1 MSKVEVGEHLLVQ
14 IWKRQLVEEG
24 NLVTESGERVQV
36 VYPGRENKDRGPDF
50 VGAVIA
56 TAGRGVLT
64 GDIELH
70 SRASDW
76 KSHGHHRD
84 PNYNEVILHVVWEGG
99 EAAKLQK
106 GKTVPTLSLCHCL
119 KGSVDDVRY
128 WADLPIVPS
137 EPCCNARQWLGD
149 SEMGRVLDEAGEER
163 FRLKAD
169 YFAFRMGE
177 EPPSQVLYRGIMGAL
192 GYTKNKDSFEELA
205 CRLPLAVLEDLCR
218 GKRSQEQVLV
228 LKALL
233 LGKAGLLP
241 GDGSGGLGRI
251 WDCLGDGETMSS
263 SCWHVFR
270 VRPGNHPARR
280 LVGAAHLLARFME
293 IGLFEGVLQLVSETS
308 LGMMGHLESDF
319 VVSTPDP
326 CFNSEH
332 NLIGQGRAREIVIN
346 IILPFAFAWAKAN
359 LQGNLVEQV
368 SALYRSYPKAGENG
382 VTRELAEL
390 LLGTGASELVD
401 SAQRQQGLIHLDK
414 TFCRQRECPSCPV
427 ARRLA
432 SEPLA
437 G

>member
-1 MSKVEVGEHLLVQ
+1 MEVGERLLVE
-14 IWKRQLVEEG
+14 IWKRQLVDAG
-24 NLVTESGERVQV
+24 KLVTESGERVQV
-36 VYPGRENKDRGPDF
+36 VYPGRENNDRGPDF

-56 TAGRGVLT
+56 TGGVGVLR

-84 PNYNEVILHVVWEGG
+84 PNYNEVILHVVWEGDG
-99 EAAKLQK
+99 GAALQN
-106 GKTVPTLSLCHCL
+106 GKTVPTLSLCQCL

-128 WADLPIVPS
+128 WAGLPIVPS

-149 SEMGRVLDEAGEER
+149 GEMCRALDEAGEER

-169 YFAFRMGE
+169 YFESRMGM
-177 EPPSQVLYRGIMGAL
+177 EPPSQVLYWGIMGAL

-218 GKRSQEQVLV
+218 GKRSQEQVLL

-233 LGKAGLLP
+233 LGKAGFLP
-241 GDGSGGLGRI
+241 GDGSGELGRM

-270 VRPGNHPARR
+270 VRPKNHPARR

-293 IGLFEGVLQLVSETS
+293 IGLFEGVLRLVSEAS
-308 LGMMGHLESDF
+308 LGMIGHLESGF
-319 VVSTPDP
+319 VVSTPAP
-326 CFNSEH
+326 CFGSEC

-346 IILPFAFAWAKAN
+346 IILPFAFAWAGAN
-359 LQGNLVEQV
+359 LQEDLAERV
-368 SALYRSYPKAGENG
+368 SALYRSYPKAGEN
-382 VTRELAEL
+382 VITRELAVL
-390 LLGTGASELVD
+390 LMGTGAFELVD
-401 SAQRQQGLIHLDK
+401 SARRQQGLIHLDK
-414 TFCRQRECPSCPV
+414 TFCRQRECSSCPISQ
-427 ARRLA
+427 RLL
-432 SEPLA
+432 SGSLA

>member
-1 MSKVEVGEHLLVQ
+1 MSKVEVGERLLVQ
-14 IWKRQLVEEG
+14 IWKRQLVEAG
-24 NLVTESGERVQV
+24 KLVTESGERVQV
-36 VYPGRENKDRGPDF
+36 VYLGRENNDRGPDF
-50 VGAVIA
+50 VGAIIA
-56 TAGRGVLT
+56 TDGGGVLR

-70 SRASDW
+70 AKASGW
-76 KSHGHHRD
+76 KDHGHHRD
-84 PNYNEVILHVVWEGG
+84 PNYNEVILHVVWEGD
-99 EAAKLQK
+99 EAVALQN
-106 GKTVPTLSLCHCL
+106 GKTVPTLSLRGCL

-137 EPCCNARQWLGD
+137 EPCCNAKQWLGD

-163 FRLKAD
+163 FRVKAD
-169 YFAFRMGE
+169 YFESRMGM
-177 EPPSQVLYRGIMGAL
+177 EPSSQVLYWGIMGAL
-192 GYTKNKDSFEELA
+192 GYTRNKDSFEELA
-205 CRLPLAVLEDLCR
+205 CRLPLAVLEELCR

-241 GDGSGGLGRI
+241 GDGSGEVGRI

-270 VRPGNHPARR
+270 VRPKNHPARR

-293 IGLFEGVLQLVSETS
+293 IGLFEGVLQLVDETS
-308 LGMMGHLESDF
+308 LGVMGLLESGF
-319 VVSTPDP
+319 MVSSPDP
-326 CFNSEH
+326 CFDSEH
-332 NLIGQGRAREIVIN
+332 NLIGRGRAREIVIN

-359 LQGNLVEQV
+359 LQGNLAERVW
-368 SALYRSYPKAGENG
+368 ALYGSYPKAGENG
-382 VTRELAEL
+382 ITRELAEL
-390 LLGTGASELVD
+390 LLGTGASELAD
-401 SAQRQQGLIHLDK
+401 SARRQQGLIHLHK

-432 SEPLA
+432 SGLLA

>member
-84 PNYNEVILHVVWEGG
+84 PNYNEVILQVVWEGG

>member
-1 MSKVEVGEHLLVQ
+1 MSKVEVDEHLLVQ
-14 IWKRQLVEEG
+14 IWKRQLVEVG
-24 NLVTESGERVQV
+24 KLVTDTGERVQV
-36 VYPGRENKDRGPDF
+36 VYPGKENKDRGPDF

-241 GDGSGGLGRI
+241 GGGSGGLGRI

-293 IGLFEGVLQLVSETS
+293 MGLFEGVLQLVSETS